1 MQRLDKFLSDAKV
14 ASRKELRQMIR
25 AGRVRINGAV
35 AADSGVRV
43 DETRDTVCVDGV
55 AVGRK
60 RTVTI
65 MLHKPAG
72 YLSAVTDARDKTVM
86 ELIPEE
92 YVRLNVMPVG
102 RLDKATEGL
111 LLFTNDGQLNHRL
124 LSPRHGVWKT
134 YYCEHEGIATES
146 DVRAFARGLV
156 LADGLHC
163 LPAELIPQEPG
174 KSLVRVQEGKFHQV
188 RRMMQSRQMRVT
200 YLKRLQE
207 GNLSLGGLPL
217 GQVRELTEAEVAELA
232 DGYAE
237 SGDND

>member
-25 AGRVRINGAV
+25 AGRVRVNGAIV
-35 AADSGVRV
+35 TDNGARV
-43 DETRDTVCVDGV
+43 DEYADRVEVDGALLGV
-55 AVGRK
+55 K

-72 YLSAVTDARDKTVM
+72 YLSAVTDSRDKTIM

-92 YVRLNVMPVG
+92 YQRLNVMPVG

-111 LLFTNDGQLNHRL
+111 LLLTNDGQLNHRL

-156 LADGLHC
+156 LSDGLHC
-163 LPAELIPQEPG
+163 LPAELIPQGLG

-188 RRMMQSRQMRVT
+188 RRMMASRQMAVT
-200 YLKRLQE
+200 YLKRLAE
-207 GNLSLGGLPL
+207 GSLSLGGLPL
-217 GQVRELTEAEVAELA
+217 GQVRELTEEEVAQLTRCTE
-232 DGYAE
+232 GT
-237 SGDND
+237 GDNA